1 VSVAAAAAEVRLGR
15 YTASDPDWTHH
26 CTELAVGAVAGR
38 DIWHELGGCPRS
50 WREAADLYRRMG
62 VRTLAEAVSKVLGD
76 PIKPSQAMR
85 GDVVMIDEALGV
97 CRGEW
102 VECLDRMQPI
112 ARATLAWKATG
123 KPQRQ
128 R

>member
-1 VSVAAAAAEVRLGR
+1 
-15 YTASDPDWTHH
+15 
-26 CTELAVGAVAGR
+26 VGSVAGR
-38 DIWHELGGCPRS
+38 DIWNELGGCPRS

-76 PIKPSQAMR
+76 PIKPSMAMR
-85 GDVVMIDEALGV
+85 GDVVMIDGALGV

-102 VECLDRMQPI
+102 VECLDRMQPM

-123 KPQRQ
+123 KPQRDF
-128 R
+128 